1 VEYQD
6 TIVIDVLG
14 AYSRNI
20 LNGDPTQL
28 GVFNGQLDT
37 GLDLRRILDLD
48 SEQ

>member
-1 VEYQD
+1 M
-6 TIVIDVLG
+6 IDVFG

-20 LNGDPTQL
+20 FSGDQSQL

-37 GLDLRRILDLD
+37 GIDLRRILDLD